1 MFADRMELVA
11 AVAATGWLVL
21 AATAVVAR
29 RRAVPR
35 RLVRADV
42 LVAYGVA
49 ALLFGAGAAL
59 ADHVA
64 DAGKG
69 PTGYD
74 SAVWTFVVE
83 HRATAGTVIASG
95 LRVGGGI
102 VALGALAWAV
112 ALLLVLRGRRLDA
125 LLVAGTPL
133 VSTLLGDTLKLGYGR
148 PRPPAAE
155 QLIPEAGFSLPSG
168 HTVDATVVLGVLALV
183 LVART
188 ASRRGRAA
196 IVAAAT
202 VTITA
207 AGAGRVYLGVHW
219 ATDVVTGWLL
229 GAAWVALCAVVLL
242 LAQTTTTGQGANSTR
257 PRLVDP
263 SIPSICGPR
272 QRPTT
277 TARAPAACSI
287 SARRAVSPTTRDSIT
302 TPGRRLRHR
311 ATRASSAAAASAASS
326 EPGVA
331 ARRTLWPPAV
341 TTMSLQVCTAS
352 TCAPCAAATSAARS
366 RTTSAFGPSSTPTT
380 TGPVRGGGS
389 PGAAPRTT
397 ATAQSARASSA
408 SARVPASIPART
420 PSP

>member
-1 MFADRMELVA
+1 MGSRPCCSA
-11 AVAATGWLVL
+11 
-21 AATAVVAR
+21 
-29 RRAVPR
+29 
-35 RLVRADV
+35 
-42 LVAYGVA
+42 
-49 ALLFGAGAAL
+49 AGAAL

-74 SAVWTFVVE
+74 SAVWTFAVE
-83 HRATAGTVIASG
+83 HRGTAGTVIASA

-102 VALGALAWAV
+102 VALGALACAV
-112 ALLLVLRGRRLDA
+112 GLLLVLRGRRLDA

-188 ASRRGRAA
+188 ASRRRRAA

-242 LAQTTTTGQGANSTR
+242 LAERTSHHPQGVQARGPGFDMPSQTTTTGQGANSTS

-263 SIPSICGPR
+263 SMPPVSGPR

-277 TARAPAACSI
+277 TARA
-287 SARRAVSPTTRDSIT
+287 
-302 TPGRRLRHR
+302 
-311 ATRASSAAAASAASS
+311 SAA
-326 EPGVA
+326 
-331 ARRTLWPPAV
+331 
-341 TTMSLQVCTAS
+341 
-352 TCAPCAAATSAARS
+352 
-366 RTTSAFGPSSTPTT
+366 
-380 TGPVRGGGS
+380 
-389 PGAAPRTT
+389 
-397 ATAQSARASSA
+397 
-408 SARVPASIPART
+408 
-420 PSP
+420 

>member
-35 RLVRADV
+35 HLVRVDV
-42 LVAYGVA
+42 LVAGGVA
-49 ALLFGAGAAL
+49 ALLFGAAAAL

-74 SAVWTFVVE
+74 SAVWTFAVE
-83 HRATAGTVIASG
+83 HRATAGTVMASA

-102 VALGALAWAV
+102 VALGALACAV
-112 ALLLVLRGRRLDA
+112 GLLLVLRGRRLDA

-168 HTVDATVVLGVLALV
+168 HTVAATVVLGVLALV

-242 LAQTTTTGQGANSTR
+242 LAEDGTRAVAAIAPREGRRDATGLQARRPAVGPPAQTTTTGQGANSTS

-263 SIPSICGPR
+263 SMPPVSGPR

-277 TARAPAACSI
+277 TARAPAA
-287 SARRAVSPTTRDSIT
+287 
-302 TPGRRLRHR
+302 
-311 ATRASSAAAASAASS
+311 
-326 EPGVA
+326 
-331 ARRTLWPPAV
+331 
-341 TTMSLQVCTAS
+341 
-352 TCAPCAAATSAARS
+352 
-366 RTTSAFGPSSTPTT
+366 
-380 TGPVRGGGS
+380 
-389 PGAAPRTT
+389 
-397 ATAQSARASSA
+397 
-408 SARVPASIPART
+408 
-420 PSP
+420 

>member
-11 AVAATGWLVL
+11 AVAATGWIVL
-21 AATAVVAR
+21 AGTTVVAR

-35 RLVRADV
+35 RLVPPGV
-42 LVAYGVA
+42 LVASGVA
-49 ALLFGAGAAL
+49 TLLFGVAAAL

-83 HRATAGTVIASG
+83 HRTIAGTVLASA

-102 VALGALAWAV
+102 VALGALACAV
-112 ALLLVLRGRRLDA
+112 GLLLVLRGRRLDA
-125 LLVAGTPL
+125 LLVAATPL
-133 VSTLLGDTLKLGYGR
+133 VSTVLGDTLKLGYGR

-168 HTVDATVVLGVLALV
+168 HTVDATVVLGVIALV

-188 ASRRGRAA
+188 ASRRRRVAT
-196 IVAAAT
+196 VAAAT
-202 VTITA
+202 VTIAA

-242 LAQTTTTGQGANSTR
+242 LAEGTCRNLLGARAPGPGSEMRSQTTTTGQGANSTS

-263 SIPSICGPR
+263 SIPPASGPR
-272 QRPTT
+272 RRPTT
-277 TARAPAACSI
+277 TARA
-287 SARRAVSPTTRDSIT
+287 
-302 TPGRRLRHR
+302 
-311 ATRASSAAAASAASS
+311 SAA
-326 EPGVA
+326 
-331 ARRTLWPPAV
+331 
-341 TTMSLQVCTAS
+341 
-352 TCAPCAAATSAARS
+352 
-366 RTTSAFGPSSTPTT
+366 
-380 TGPVRGGGS
+380 
-389 PGAAPRTT
+389 
-397 ATAQSARASSA
+397 
-408 SARVPASIPART
+408 
-420 PSP
+420 